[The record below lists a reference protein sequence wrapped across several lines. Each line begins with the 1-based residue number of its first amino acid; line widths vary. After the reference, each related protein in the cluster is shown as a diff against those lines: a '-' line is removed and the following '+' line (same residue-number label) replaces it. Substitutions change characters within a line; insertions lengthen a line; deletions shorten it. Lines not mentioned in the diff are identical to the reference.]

1 MDSFSPLSYLPF
13 FAFAAARFFGFE
25 AVFFRPGAAL
35 AFNLEVWLRTLTALR
50 EERFKLF
57 ADFFLVR
64 VAVFDLDAGFAA
76 DLVFAVDSVFR
87 GAFLAAGLGAAGLAA
102 ARSSERAAPVTSIV
116 AGDSAGAL

>member
-50 EERFKLF
+50 AERFKLF

-64 VAVFDLDAGFAA
+64 VAVFDLVAGLAA
-76 DLVFAVDSVFR
+76 DLLFAFAVDSVFR
-87 GAFLAAGLGAAGLAA
+87 GFFLAARLAA
-102 ARSSERAAPVTSIV
+102 AGSSERAAPVTSIV